1 MYTFIMNSV
10 DPEMH
15 PIVNKLID
23 VQITNENMALNVIVS
38 YMHIALKRGTFSF
51 EEAGKINECIQKFQ
65 KNPTPTPIPT
75 ANKEIDTPHA
85 ANESPNLL

>member
-65 KNPTPTPIPT
+65 KNPTPIPT
-75 ANKEIDTPHA
+75 ANTEIDTLHA
-85 ANESPNLL
+85 ANKSPNFL